1 MRFKLFNALDFSN
14 EEFDLTRYILTSE
27 LRLNLILNLYDGEK
41 VFEEIRL
48 HFDKNPGNLI
58 RGLNEL
64 IEKKLVVKYDK
75 SYSLSNIGY
84 LIALNIINLFDNWDA
99 INSHH
104 DFWQKHTVVSFSPE
118 FMRKINI
125 WNDSELIESDNVDIA
140 KTFRIYSEKLRQSKD
155 INIDLPFYSKM
166 YVDLISD
173 VLMKNQAHLN
183 LITNETIL
191 DLIYEEDFDNVFDS
205 LVKDGKIDIYLTDY
219 NLELFFTACDN
230 FSSLSLFFDKQLFDD
245 SEMLLI
251 EDEKYI
257 EEALKIFNSFIEGV
271 KLNI

>member
-1 MRFKLFNALDFSN
+1 MRFKIFNLLDFSN

-27 LRLNLILNLYDGEK
+27 MRLNLILDLYGGEK
-41 VFEEIRL
+41 LFDEIRS
-48 HFDKNPGNLI
+48 DMGKNPGNLI

-64 IEKKLVVKYDK
+64 IDKKLVVKYDK
-75 SYSLSNIGY
+75 SYSLSNVGY

-99 INSHH
+99 INNHY

-125 WNDSELIESDNVDIA
+125 WNNSQLIESDNVDIA
-140 KTFRIYSEKLRQSKD
+140 KTFRIYSEKIRESVD
-155 INIDLPFYSKM
+155 INIDLPFYSKI
-166 YVDLISD
+166 YVELILD
-173 VLMKNQAHLN
+173 ALLKNGGHLN

-191 DLIYEEDFDNVFDS
+191 DLIYEEDFENVFDS
-205 LVKDGKIDIYLTDY
+205 LVKEGRIDVYLTDY
-219 NLELFFTACDN
+219 SLELFFTACDN

-251 EDEKYI
+251 EDRDDI
-257 EEALKIFNSFIEGV
+257 EEALTIFNSFVEGV
-271 KLNI
+271 KRDM

>member
-1 MRFKLFNALDFSN
+1 MRFKLFNVLDFSN
-14 EEFDLTRYILTSE
+14 EQFDLTRYILTSE
-27 LRLNLILNLYDGEK
+27 LRLNLILDLYDGEK

-48 HFDKNPGNLI
+48 HLDKNPGNLI

-64 IEKKLVVKYDK
+64 IERNLVVKYDK

-99 INSHH
+99 INNHH

-125 WNDSELIESDNVDIA
+125 WNNSKLIESDNVDIA
-140 KTFRIYSEKLRQSKD
+140 KTFRIYSEKIRQSKD

-166 YVDLISD
+166 YVDLI
-173 VLMKNQAHLN
+173 LGALLKNEGHLK

-191 DLIYEEDFDNVFDS
+191 DLIYEEDFENIFDS
-205 LVKDGKIDIYLTDY
+205 LVKEGRIDVYLTEY
-219 NLELFFTACDN
+219 NLELFFTVCDN

-251 EDEKYI
+251 EDEDDI
-257 EEALKIFNSFIEGV
+257 EDALRIFNSFIEGV
-271 KLNI
+271 NIIN